1 MTVPLSKASRKVN
14 ILETSQL
21 SVRRKK
27 VRGTSRDVEDTGE
40 YLHCHLMALSP
51 ISLRLQGSRKKSFF
65 LPPKCFPLLKIISI
79 SIQSCHFSEIKNSL
93 LIPFF
98 FQLSHVSKISFLENF
113 LKRAVYTHC
122 IKFLYSHSLFL
133 PFLFHLINLY

>member
-51 ISLRLQGSRKKSFF
+51 ISLRL
-65 LPPKCFPLLKIISI
+65 
-79 SIQSCHFSEIKNSL
+79 
-93 LIPFF
+93 
-98 FQLSHVSKISFLENF
+98 
-113 LKRAVYTHC
+113 
-122 IKFLYSHSLFL
+122 
-133 PFLFHLINLY
+133 